1 MSIEKIGPM
10 ANPPHPGGIV
20 RDILGDVSLSA
31 AEAAERLGVTRSSL
45 LRLLDRET
53 GISPALAAKLE
64 RQGWSTAET
73 WLRMQ
78 AAYDSAQARKRAAK
92 SAA

>member
-20 RDILGDVSLSA
+20 KDIIGDVSLSA
-31 AEAAERLGVTRSSL
+31 AEAAEKLGVTRSSL
-45 LRLLDRET
+45 LRLLDGEQ
-53 GISPALAAKLE
+53 GISPAIAVELE
-64 RQGWSTAET
+64 RQGWSDAET

-78 AAYDSAQARKRAAK
+78 AAYDLAQARKRAEK

>member
-20 RDILGDVSLSA
+20 KDIIGDVSLGT
-31 AEAAERLGVTRSSL
+31 AEAAEKLGVTRSSL
-45 LRLLDRET
+45 LRLLDGEQ
-53 GISPALAAKLE
+53 GISPAIAVKLE
-64 RQGWSTAET
+64 RQGWSDAET

-78 AAYDSAQARKRAAK
+78 AAYDLAPARKRAEK

>member
-20 RDILGDVSLSA
+20 KDIIGDVSLSA
-31 AEAAERLGVTRSSL
+31 AEAAEKLGVTRSSL
-45 LRLLDRET
+45 LLLLDGEQ
-53 GISPALAAKLE
+53 GISPAIAVELE
-64 RQGWSTAET
+64 RQGWSDAET

-78 AAYDSAQARKRAAK
+78 AAYDLAQARKRAEK